1 MRAISKEKRELL
13 IEAKERGETIRE
25 IALWLGISSSS
36 VALIWKQYK
45 TRGHV
50 RPTKN
55 KGRPPRLGKEG
66 TDRIESEV
74 VRSPDITLEELIEK
88 LSLPIKKSQVSR
100 LLIRLG
106 YTFKKNAPS
115 KEPAK
120 GRRKAEAGGVVR
132 GKKSAGKR
140 QPGLP

>member
-13 IEAKERGETIRE
+13 TEAKERGETTRE

-55 KGRPPRLGKEG
+55 KGRPPRHRANL
-66 TDRIESEV
+66 
-74 VRSPDITLEELIEK
+74 
-88 LSLPIKKSQVSR
+88 Q
-100 LLIRLG
+100 
-106 YTFKKNAPS
+106 A
-115 KEPAK
+115 
-120 GRRKAEAGGVVR
+120 
-132 GKKSAGKR
+132 
-140 QPGLP
+140 GLPDCTQVDVMARLPV